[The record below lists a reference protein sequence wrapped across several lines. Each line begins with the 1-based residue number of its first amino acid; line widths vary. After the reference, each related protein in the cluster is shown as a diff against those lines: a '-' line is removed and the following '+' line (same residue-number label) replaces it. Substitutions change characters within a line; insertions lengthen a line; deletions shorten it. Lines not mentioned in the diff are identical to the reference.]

1 MFVGRTLI
9 PAPHGQLEARYRPAR
24 PDAERVALVL
34 HPHPL
39 YGGTMHNK
47 VVVHTARAL
56 EAVGMV
62 TLRINFRGVGDSS
75 GGYGE
80 GIGEAEDARLAL
92 DWLLVQQPAAREV
105 WLAGFS
111 FGAAVALRLGG
122 ADARV
127 GRIVAIATPARW
139 LDAAVLRACVTPID
153 FIHGDADTTAP
164 LADLQALLAAAPRTV
179 DTALHVLHGAD
190 HFFEDHLDAL
200 RDQVA
205 SIVV

>member
-9 PAPHGQLEARYRPAR
+9 PVPHGQLEALYRPAR
-24 PDAERVALVL
+24 EDAARVALVL

-39 YGGTMHNK
+39 YGGTLHNK

-56 EAVGMV
+56 EAAGAV

-80 GIGEAEDARLAL
+80 GVGEAEDARLAL

-111 FGAAVALRLGG
+111 FGAAVALRLGC

-139 LDAAVLRACVTPID
+139 LDVALLPACATPID

-164 LADLQALLAAAPRTV
+164 LADLQALLAAAPRRAG
-179 DTALHVLHGAD
+179 TALHVLPGAD
-190 HFFEDHLDAL
+190 HFFDGHLDAL
-200 RDQVA
+200 RNV
-205 SIVV
+205 IPV

>member
-9 PAPHGQLEARYRPAR
+9 PAPHGQLEAVYRPAR
-24 PDAERVALVL
+24 EDAERVALVL

-56 EAVGMV
+56 EAAGFV

-75 GGYGE
+75 GGYGA
-80 GIGEAEDARLAL
+80 GVGEAEDARLAL
-92 DWLLVQQPAAREV
+92 DWLLARQPAAREV

-111 FGAAVALRLGG
+111 FGAAVALRVGC

-139 LDAAVLRACVTPID
+139 LDAAFLPACRTPID
-153 FIHGDADTTAP
+153 FIHGDADSTAP
-164 LADLQALLAAAPRTV
+164 LADLEALLAAAARSAP
-179 DTALHVLHGAD
+179 TALHVLPGAD
-190 HFFEDHLDAL
+190 HFFEGHLDAL
-200 RDQVA
+200 RQV
-205 SIVV
+205 VPT

>member
-9 PAPHGQLEARYRPAR
+9 PAPHGQLEAVYRPAR
-24 PDAERVALVL
+24 ADAERVALVL

-56 EAVGMV
+56 EAAGFV

-75 GGYGE
+75 GGYGA
-80 GIGEAEDARLAL
+80 GVGEAEDARLAL
-92 DWLLVQQPAAREV
+92 DWLLARQPAAREV

-111 FGAAVALRLGG
+111 FGAAVALRVGC

-139 LDAAVLRACVTPID
+139 LDAGFLPGCATPID
-153 FIHGDADTTAP
+153 FIHGDADSTAP
-164 LADLQALLAAAPRTV
+164 LADLEALLAAAPRHAP
-179 DTALHVLHGAD
+179 TALHVVPGAD
-190 HFFEDHLDAL
+190 HFFEGHLDAL
-200 RDQVA
+200 RQV
-205 SIVV
+205 VPT